1 MRNISLKTISGRFIF
16 MALLFLIVTA
26 GLATMVS
33 IQNRNSSNT
42 LSTMQDVRI
51 PVRLTSGNIIGSID
65 RVMSLQRAY
74 MLSGNVKFKEDRLK
88 VYKHEIYPAI
98 ETLNHLKNELNEE
111 HTRVIGDIE
120 AKVKEFERVQGEI
133 LNYFESNA
141 LPPLRQ
147 IEKATEE
154 EWPQLTDVFIA
165 KLKAERELSDQIK
178 FANTLRDQ
186 LLQLVTDLRNS
197 QERQLTDEVSFVT
210 NSMSRSKLIVV
221 MSSVLILFFLI
232 GFTIITIR
240 SLRKSIQKP
249 VNLINTLASG
259 ELPDKIGESNDE
271 LNEILNAGKKL
282 TSNIQSASQFALA
295 IGEGD
300 LDKSYKEASDKDV
313 LGKSLLHMRDRLKE
327 IALEEQRRNWAT
339 AGIAELGNI
348 LRSTGDSEKLYLDV
362 LSYLIKY
369 VKANQGALYLVDE
382 ANQQTVLKLVSCYA
396 YNKKKYIDQTIEPGQ
411 GLIGQAYLEKQP
423 IFIKEVPKDYVRI
436 TSGLGDAPPRS
447 ILISPLM
454 LNDEVFG
461 ILEMATFKE
470 FEKYEQDFV
479 KLAADQIA
487 SIVASVKNNER
498 TAILL
503 KESQQQTEEMRSQE
517 EEMRQ
522 NMEEL
527 SATQEEMG
535 RKEKEYM
542 SRIQLLEEALS
553 KETIAR

>member
-1 MRNISLKTISGRFIF
+1 M
-16 MALLFLIVTA
+16 VT
-26 GLATMVS
+26 
-33 IQNRNSSNT
+33 
-42 LSTMQDVRI
+42 
-51 PVRLTSGNIIGSID
+51 
-65 RVMSLQRAY
+65 
-74 MLSGNVKFKEDRLK
+74 E
-88 VYKHEIYPAI
+88 
-98 ETLNHLKNELNEE
+98 
-111 HTRVIGDIE
+111 
-120 AKVKEFERVQGEI
+120 
-133 LNYFESNA
+133 
-141 LPPLRQ
+141 
-147 IEKATEE
+147 
-154 EWPQLTDVFIA
+154 
-165 KLKAERELSDQIK
+165 
-178 FANTLRDQ
+178 
-186 LLQLVTDLRNS
+186 LRNT
-197 QERQLTDEVSFVT
+197 QEKKLTDEVIALT
-210 NSMSRSKLIVV
+210 GSMTRSKLIFIG
-221 MSSVLILFFLI
+221 SSVFILFLLAGLTFVN
-232 GFTIITIR
+232 IR

-249 VNLINTLASG
+249 VQLINTLALG
-259 ELPDKIGESNDE
+259 ELPDKIEESSDE
-271 LNEILNAGKKL
+271 LNEILNAGRKL

-348 LRSTGDSEKLYLDV
+348 LRSTNNSEQLYLDV

-369 VKANQGALYLVDE
+369 VKANQGALFLTE
-382 ANQQTVLKLVSCYA
+382 EINNQASLKMVSCYA
-396 YNKKKYIDQTIEPGQ
+396 YNKKKYINQTIEPGQ

-423 IFIKEVPKDYVRI
+423 IFIKEVPKDYIRI

-479 KLAADQIA
+479 RLTADQIA
-487 SIVASVKNNER
+487 SVVASVKINER

-503 KESQQQTEEMRSQE
+503 KESQQQTEELRSQE

-542 SRIQLLEEALS
+542 NRIESLEESLLG
-553 KETIAR
+553 KTVAR